1 MTVLLKPRSG
11 SRRWQH
17 LTTAESLAAPGR
29 NSPVESNYTIILGS
43 HRNTCLKIER
53 DGELCCQ
60 VRSRELRSH
69 GRGSTVR
76 CLVAVV
82 PEPN

>member
-17 LTTAESLAAPGR
+17 LTTAENLAAPGR

-60 VRSRELRSH
+60 VR
-69 GRGSTVR
+69 GRGVEGR
-76 CLVAVV
+76 NRAG
-82 PEPN
+82 